1 MGGVLAVFLYEI
13 TGAAE
18 GADHAGLV
26 GCVTAMKVFFGEGVV
41 FVSLPDAGAGGAVR
55 SLGIVG
61 DVRAAAQA
69 MALGR
74 FGNRG
79 RAVAFV

>member
-1 MGGVLAVFLYEI
+1 MTE
-13 TGAAE
+13 
-18 GADHAGLV
+18 
-26 GCVTAMKVFFGEGVV
+26 FFGEGVV